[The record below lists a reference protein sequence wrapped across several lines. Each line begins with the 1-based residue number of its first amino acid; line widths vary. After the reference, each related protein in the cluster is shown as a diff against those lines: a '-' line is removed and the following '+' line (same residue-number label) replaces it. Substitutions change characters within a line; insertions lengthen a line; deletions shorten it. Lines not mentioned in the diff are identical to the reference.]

1 MVVDSVTEAKA
12 QLSALLVRVQKGEEV
27 VISRAGKPIAS
38 LVPYHASLQP
48 RKPGALRGK
57 VRIAKDFDVL
67 PDDLASANLENCTCR
82 ETGRKH

>member
-38 LVPYHASLQP
+38 LVPYRADRRP

-57 VRIAKDFDVL
+57 IRIAADFDVL
-67 PDDLASANLENCTCR
+67 PDDLAEALGAAKS
-82 ETGRKH
+82 

>member
-12 QLSALLVRVQKGEEV
+12 QLSALLVRVQNGEEV

-38 LVPYHASLQP
+38 LVPYQTDHRP

-57 VRIAKDFDVL
+57 IRIAPDFDHL
-67 PDDLASANLENCTCR
+67 PDDLAIAFGAKES
-82 ETGRKH
+82 